1 MESIERKL
9 ETKGVIMV
17 LLTLG
22 LMNIGCEDKID
33 SPVVNPSEGK
43 TVEVALNIGF
53 ADETDG
59 YELSASTKALSREDG
74 IFNVELTPTLTT
86 RATTTSKPDALYKL
100 EIRQY
105 NKDGNYLNGND
116 PIDQAIG
123 QKLTVSLSE
132 ATDCQLVF
140 VAWGQGNGKSL
151 GSTTLSKEQEVSID
165 ASTIES
171 IKDDNMNVMP
181 YILHLKHINVTGSG
195 ASGIISSPNGEDER
209 GGRLSTGS
217 RQSMDCSHT
226 THATGRSF
234 LSGRLSGR

>member
-1 MESIERKL
+1 MASIERKL

-105 NKDGNYLNGND
+105 NKDGNYLNGMI
-116 PIDQAIG
+116 P
-123 QKLTVSLSE
+123 
-132 ATDCQLVF
+132 
-140 VAWGQGNGKSL
+140 
-151 GSTTLSKEQEVSID
+151 
-165 ASTIES
+165 S
-171 IKDDNMNVMP
+171 IKPLV
-181 YILHLKHINVTGSG
+181 KS
-195 ASGIISSPNGEDER
+195 
-209 GGRLSTGS
+209 
-217 RQSMDCSHT
+217 
-226 THATGRSF
+226 
-234 LSGRLSGR
+234 